1 MVIVPSASTERKGKQ
16 GRMRNLLYQLN
27 KGLLVAAILGG
38 LLVVAP
44 ASAQVT
50 GLYYQEI
57 HKDGQIYVF
66 NTYERYTSFQATGK
80 MGKGAITLPGRG
92 PNSETLVGENATA
105 IDMFL
110 FKNNLPGYDRPT
122 AKPAAASDL
131 PKTTVGGRMFA
142 DLSSKD
148 NKDDGTGVKSSDSG
162 IGTDAKRFYLI
173 ANTTFNSVWSAKFE
187 TDIGDAGA
195 KRYDVFVKNAY
206 LQAKLDDAAIFRIG
220 AADAPWTS
228 FVDMLYGQRYIEN
241 AFTDS
246 LSFANTADWGMHFL
260 GSAAGNLVS
269 YAFSVVN
276 GKGYSSPSRS
286 KTVDFEGRVSIE
298 PVEGLTFGIGGY
310 SGKRG
315 LETDAAPA
323 KHTASRFDAVANWVV
338 GPVKIGGEYFTAHDW
353 NQVTTVAQDKADGY
367 SGWLQ
372 LKVAR
377 DWTLFDRYDSANPSK
392 DLKPALKYDYD
403 NVGVQWQVAKPVM
416 ASLVYKYAEVKN
428 GTLSTS
434 NGTIGSTKAGA
445 DGKYNEVGLWFS
457 YDF

>member
-1 MVIVPSASTERKGKQ
+1 MPRHLLIRILPGERPRDTALVGIATPLPCVDLGHECGAVWHAPIKTLAIEDADFDFRHVEPTGAFRGVVKGDATHKRPRLLDAEQQQAIDIFLLFVLTFTCTRHAMVIVPSASAERKGKQ

-50 GLYYQEI
+50 GLSYQEI

-92 PNSETLVGENATA
+92 PKSETLVGENATA

-260 GSAAGNLVS
+260 GSAAGN
-269 YAFSVVN
+269 
-276 GKGYSSPSRS
+276 
-286 KTVDFEGRVSIE
+286 
-298 PVEGLTFGIGGY
+298 
-310 SGKRG
+310 
-315 LETDAAPA
+315 
-323 KHTASRFDAVANWVV
+323 
-338 GPVKIGGEYFTAHDW
+338 
-353 NQVTTVAQDKADGY
+353 
-367 SGWLQ
+367 
-372 LKVAR
+372 
-377 DWTLFDRYDSANPSK
+377 
-392 DLKPALKYDYD
+392 
-403 NVGVQWQVAKPVM
+403 
-416 ASLVYKYAEVKN
+416 
-428 GTLSTS
+428 
-434 NGTIGSTKAGA
+434 
-445 DGKYNEVGLWFS
+445 
-457 YDF
+457 